1 MNVHHLHMNYMC
13 LFLFFLLALVIIGCE
28 ESESPVIIVEP
39 RPNPN
44 PTPEPTNGNEAE
56 DIVVNEGLQVGDR
69 VKVTNTGIKG
79 LRIRNPPGVEQ
90 IEDNIIGN
98 AGEGST
104 GIILEG
110 PALGDG
116 YTWWRIEWDDNDKI
130 RFEEGEPCCKGWSAE
145 TNKASDIRYLTEIK

>member
-98 AGEGST
+98 AGEGSSSST
-104 GIILEG
+104 FVIRRYPYVGYRAANCSISSRRTSS
-110 PALGDG
+110 DG
-116 YTWWRIEWDDNDKI
+116 SL
-130 RFEEGEPCCKGWSAE
+130 FG
-145 TNKASDIRYLTEIK
+145 